1 MGIDTTFFHLGRTGA
16 TGLFS
21 FKLGAETI
29 EVTLAKGRVVM
40 VSSNNPRAY
49 CAGAAYNFRT
59 VPAPAIANAVSAQQR
74 DGTPFFVSLCR
85 LGILRD
91 RVEVGTLLRS
101 QGARAVHRAMKTPG
115 THYSFVPRETVSEL
129 ARQFTLNLDV
139 HQFVLEALRWVDDWL
154 EIESTTGAVTTVF
167 VLDPAAQPL
176 VAELAFTAE
185 ESAVLG
191 NVDGQRSLQ
200 EVATA
205 TGLDIFGASAAV
217 YRLFK
222 LGVLRVGK
230 GELPTA
236 AGMDATVEEFLQETG
251 GTSWDSTSS
260 SPQPSPTPGS

>member
-1 MGIDTTFFHLGRTGA
+1 
-16 TGLFS
+16 
-21 FKLGAETI
+21 
-29 EVTLAKGRVVM
+29 
-40 VSSNNPRAY
+40 
-49 CAGAAYNFRT
+49 
-59 VPAPAIANAVSAQQR
+59 
-74 DGTPFFVSLCR
+74 
-85 LGILRD
+85 
-91 RVEVGTLLRS
+91 
-101 QGARAVHRAMKTPG
+101 MKTPG

-217 YRLFK
+217 YRLLK